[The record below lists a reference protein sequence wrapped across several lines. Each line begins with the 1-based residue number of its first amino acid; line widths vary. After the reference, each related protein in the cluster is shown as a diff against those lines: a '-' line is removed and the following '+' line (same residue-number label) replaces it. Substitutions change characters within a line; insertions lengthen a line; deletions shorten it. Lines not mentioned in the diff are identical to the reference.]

1 MFEMSKDKT
10 REESKAYL
18 KRRSVICSGWQGA
31 RTVEPRSLVGQSC
44 VWHRHRHDCL
54 SLQCLL
60 PTIAS
65 SFISF
70 SVAVLPL
77 VAAQKSKLL
86 HLIDSIVLFD
96 QHQFQ
101 MNLKERILF
110 QKQYGST
117 SRYRS
122 ADCQWLLAR
131 LLVVQQPVRRSP
143 LRSQSRQEN
152 QTSDPHP
159 RIQILQ

>member
-1 MFEMSKDKT
+1 M
-10 REESKAYL
+10 
-18 KRRSVICSGWQGA
+18 ICSGWQGA

-44 VWHRHRHDCL
+44 VWHRHDCL

-70 SVAVLPL
+70 SVAVMPL

-96 QHQFQ
+96 QHPFQ

>member
-1 MFEMSKDKT
+1 M
-10 REESKAYL
+10 
-18 KRRSVICSGWQGA
+18 ICSGWQGA

-44 VWHRHRHDCL
+44 VWHRHDCL

-60 PTIAS
+60 PTTAS

-70 SVAVLPL
+70 SVAILLL

-86 HLIDSIVLFD
+86 QLIDLIVLFD
-96 QHQFQ
+96 QHPFR

-117 SRYRS
+117 SLYRS
-122 ADCQWLLAR
+122 AECQWLPAR
-131 LLVVQQPVRRSP
+131 LLVVQQPARRSP
-143 LRSQSRQEN
+143 LRSQSRQEK
-152 QTSDPHP
+152 QTSDQTP
-159 RIQILQ
+159 RILILQ